1 MFFHFSYRNYGTKI
15 NYVLCMI
22 KITTLFVYH
31 NYYYFSKFRTNI
43 KIKIV
48 FFICVVHN
56 KYAIISRMC
65 DNQPRTRG

>member
-1 MFFHFSYRNYGTKI
+1 
-15 NYVLCMI
+15 MI